1 MLSQNFFPENLSKR
15 KRFMF
20 KKTFTLC
27 LLGISLTCFAQNE
40 KQVKWIQERS
50 NTTKLQELSQKFRKQ
65 ELEAKKEAYLLAQRK
80 GLPIFQTLA
89 DGRIAE
95 LQYFENG
102 YPIYFVTTSN
112 LNAAA
117 TTKASD
123 LWTGGSLGLNLNGQ
137 GMIIGE
143 WDGGAV
149 RSTHQE
155 ISSRV
160 IQQDGAAFAVNGNTS
175 HATHVAGTL
184 MGSGVQSSAKGMAHQ
199 ATLWANDW
207 NSDLSEAT
215 TQAGNGLLVSNHSY
229 GYLATS
235 LQQWQFG
242 YYDSNSANWD
252 ELCVNAPY
260 YLPCIAAGNDR
271 NNNPNPS
278 AGGYDLIT
286 GRGCAKN
293 VLTVGAVN
301 IQTNYTGPSSVVMS
315 SFSNWGPTDDGRIKP
330 DVVGAGVGIYSSVAD
345 ADNAYATYNGT
356 SMATPNVAGTLILLQ
371 QHYKNLNSGAFMR
384 AATLKALVIHT
395 ANEAG
400 SAPGPDYSF
409 GWGLVNANKAAQA
422 ITNKGTTAF
431 IEEKTLNNATSQTFQ
446 IVATGGSTPL
456 EITIAWTDPKGT
468 LAPTGVVNPPN
479 LMLVNDLDL
488 RVWRN
493 NTDYH
498 FPWVLD
504 PAVPSAPATR
514 GDNFRDNVEKI
525 IIDNPVAGATYY
537 IQVCH
542 KGTLQGGNQPYSMI
556 VTGGTAFAVA
566 TATPPPLVFAK
577 FTQNKTEGKNNEVV
591 LFTDASSV
599 YSCGSPAITSWTWNF
614 DVNGVGG
621 ATPATFSGKNPPP
634 VTFAKSENYL
644 VRLTVTNGT
653 NNDVFTSNVNI
664 GLANPTNLQITNM
677 LNNGTDN
684 YVINQTDL
692 SWQDNSDETN
702 FEVQRRINQV
712 GNTFATIATLP
723 ANTTTYSDNTIEDSK
738 NYVYRVRATKGTLQP
753 APSNAV
759 AILTVSFI
767 TNLNEELGKNTTIYP
782 NPTSH
787 HIQIELNSSDKV
799 QKVIL
804 FNQLGQ
810 KVLQTSYTGEPISV
824 VHLPKGMYWVQIETK
839 EQGIIT
845 KKLLVQ

>member
-1 MLSQNFFPENLSKR
+1 ML
-15 KRFMF
+15 

-50 NTTKLQELSQKFRKQ
+50 NTTKLQELSQTFRKQ
-65 ELEAKKEAYLLAQRK
+65 EIQAKKEAYALAQKR
-80 GLPIFQTLA
+80 GLPIFQKLA

-95 LQYFENG
+95 LQYFEKDV
-102 YPIYFVTTSN
+102 PIYFVTTSN

-149 RSTHQE
+149 RNTHQE
-155 ISSRV
+155 FGTRV
-160 IQQDGAAFAVNGNTS
+160 IQQDGASFAVNGNTS

-184 MGSGVQSSAKGMAHQ
+184 MASGVQSNAKGMAHQ

-207 NSDLSEAT
+207 NTDLSEAT

-229 GYLATS
+229 GYNTAF

-242 YYDSNSANWD
+242 YYDSNSASWD
-252 ELCVNAPY
+252 ELCTNAPY
-260 YLPCIAAGNDR
+260 YLPCFASGNDR

-286 GRGCAKN
+286 GRSLAKN
-293 VLTVGAVN
+293 ALTVGAVN

-345 ADNAYATYNGT
+345 TDNAYSTYNGT

-371 QHYKNLNSGAFMR
+371 QHYSNLNSGQFMR
-384 AATLKALVIHT
+384 SATLKALTIHT

-400 SAPGPDYSF
+400 AAPGPDYSF
-409 GWGLVNANKAAQA
+409 GWGLVNANKAAQV
-422 ITNKGTTAF
+422 ISNKGTTAF
-431 IEEKTLNNATSQTFQ
+431 IEERTLNNATSQTFQ
-446 IVATGGSTPL
+446 ITATGGSTPL

-468 LAPTGVVNPPN
+468 PAPASVVNPPN

-504 PAVPSAPATR
+504 PANPSAPATR

-542 KGTLQGGNQPYSMI
+542 KGTLQGGNQAFSMI

-566 TATPPPLVFAK
+566 TATPPPVVFAK
-577 FTQNKTEGKNNEVV
+577 FNQDKIEGKNNEIVT
-591 LFTDASSV
+591 FTDASSV
-599 YSCGSPAITSWTWNF
+599 YSCGSPAITTWTWNF
-614 DVNGVGG
+614 DVTGNGG
-621 ATPATFSGKNPPP
+621 ASPATFSGKTPPP
-634 VTFAKSENYL
+634 VTFAKSEVYQ
-644 VRLTVTNGT
+644 VRLTVSNGSST
-653 NNDVFTSNVNI
+653 DIFNSTVNI
-664 GLANPTNLQITNM
+664 GLANPTNLQIANM
-677 LNNGTDN
+677 LNNGSNN
-684 YVINQTDL
+684 YVINQVDL
-692 SWQDNSDETN
+692 TWQDNSDETN
-702 FEVQRRINQV
+702 FEVQRRINEI
-712 GNTFATIATLP
+712 GNSFTTIATLP
-723 ANTTTYSDNTIEDSK
+723 ANTTSYSDNTIEDAK
-738 NYVYRVRATKGTLQP
+738 NYIYRVRATKGTLLP
-753 APSNAV
+753 MASNTV
-759 AILTVSFI
+759 TILTVSFI
-767 TNLNEELGKNTTIYP
+767 TSLDEQLDKITKIYP
-782 NPTSH
+782 NPASTN
-787 HIQIELNSSDKV
+787 IQIELNSSDKV
-799 QKVIL
+799 QNVTL

-810 KVLQTSYTGEPISV
+810 KVLQANYTGEPIGV
-824 VHLPKGMYWVQIETK
+824 AHLPKGMYWVQIETK
-839 EQGIIT
+839 EQGKIT
-845 KKLLVQ
+845 KKLVLQ

>member
-1 MLSQNFFPENLSKR
+1 
-15 KRFMF
+15 MF
-20 KKTFTLC
+20 KKTFTIY
-27 LLGISLTCFAQNE
+27 LLGVSVACFAQNA
-40 KQVKWIQERS
+40 KQVQWIREHS
-50 NTTKLQELSQKFRKQ
+50 NTAKLQELAQKFRNQ
-65 ELEAKKEAYLLAQRK
+65 EVQAKKEAYELARK
-80 GLPIFQTLA
+80 QGLPIFKTLS

-95 LQYFENG
+95 LQYFEHG
-102 YPIYFVTTSN
+102 VPIYFVTTSN

-123 LWTGGSLGLNLNGQ
+123 LWTGGVLGLNVNGQ
-137 GMIIGE
+137 GMIVGE

-149 RSTHQE
+149 RATHQE
-155 ISSRV
+155 LNTRV
-160 IQQDGAAFAVNGNTS
+160 IQQDGAAFAVNSNTS

-184 MGSGVQSSAKGMAHQ
+184 IASGVQSNAKGMAHQ

-207 NSDLSEAT
+207 TSDLSEAT
-215 TQAGNGLLVSNHSY
+215 SQANNGLLISNHSY
-229 GYLATS
+229 GYNVTS

-252 ELCVNAPY
+252 ELCFNAPF
-260 YLPCIAAGNDR
+260 YLPCFAAGNDR

-286 GRGCAKN
+286 GRGLAKN

-345 ADNAYATYNGT
+345 NDNAYATYNGT

-371 QHYKNLNSGAFMR
+371 QHYRNLNAGQFMR
-384 AATLKALVIHT
+384 SATLKALVIHT

-400 SAPGPDYSF
+400 NAPGPDYSF
-409 GWGLVNANKAAQA
+409 GWGLVNANKAAQV
-422 ITNKGTTAF
+422 ISNRGTTAF
-431 IEEKTLNNATSQTFQ
+431 IEERTLNNGTSQTFQ
-446 IVATGGSTPL
+446 ITAQSSSIPL

-468 LAPTGVVNPPN
+468 PAPANIINPPN
-479 LMLVNDLDL
+479 LMLVNDLDV

-504 PAVPSAPATR
+504 PANPSAPATR

-542 KGTLQGGNQPYSMI
+542 KGTLQGGSQAYSMI
-556 VTGGTAFAVA
+556 ITGGTGFAIA

-577 FTQNKTEGKNNEVV
+577 FTQSKTEGKNGEIVS
-591 LFTDASSV
+591 FTDASSV
-599 YSCGSPAITSWTWNF
+599 FSCGSPAITTWNWNF

-621 ATPATFSGKNPPP
+621 ASPATFSGKNPPM

-644 VRLTVTNGT
+644 VRLTVSNGT
-653 NNDVFTSNVNI
+653 NTDVFTSNVNI
-664 GLANPTNLQITNM
+664 GLANPTNLQITNL
-677 LNNGTDN
+677 LNNGTHN

-692 SWQDNSDETN
+692 AWQDNSDETN
-702 FEVQRRINQV
+702 FEVQRRLNEV
-712 GNTFATIATLP
+712 GNPFTTIATLP

-738 NYVYRVRATKGTLQP
+738 NYVYRVRAIKGSLTP
-753 APSNAV
+753 APSNV
-759 AILTVSFI
+759 VSILTVSFI
-767 TNLNEELGKNTTIYP
+767 TNLSEELNRNVQLYP
-782 NPTSH
+782 NPATTE
-787 HIQIELNSSDKV
+787 IQLELGSGDKIQHV
-799 QKVIL
+799 TI

-810 KVLQTSYTGEPISV
+810 KVMQVAYTNEPIQVS
-824 VHLPKGMYWVQIETK
+824 HLPKGIYLVEIQTQQQRK
-839 EQGIIT
+839 VT
-845 KKLLVQ
+845 KKLVLH